1 MCNKQLKV
9 KNVKSHE
16 CKFLDKFVFG
26 KHFTAFELL
35 MITIATMITIMFNVW
50 LVFPMMLLLLVM
62 FYKVINDE

>member
-16 CKFLDKFVFG
+16 CKSSDKIMFG

-35 MITIATMITIMFNVW
+35 MIIIATVITVRFNIW
-50 LVFPMMLLLLVM
+50 WVFPLMLLLLVM
-62 FYKVINDE
+62 FYKVMNDE